1 MHNMYS
7 IIYNEL
13 VFNLLR
19 ERMGEGEAVLFA
31 RASFAGGQRFP
42 VHWGGDCESTWEAM
56 AEAMRGCLSLT
67 LSGFAFASHD
77 IGGFEGHPP
86 PEIYQ
91 RWVAFGLFSSHSRLH
106 GSSSYRVPWN
116 YGEEAAQN
124 MATLL
129 EAKHSLMPYLYQ
141 LALQST
147 ETGHPLQRAMF
158 LEFPEDRT
166 THYLDRQF
174 MLGPSLLVAPVFV
187 PQEEE
192 TEYYIPAGRWT
203 NFWDHQRTV
212 VGPKWIKER
221 VGLDEVPVW
230 VRPGTLLLRGPPK
243 TGRPDYDYGKDLRVE
258 IFDIAEGETCAKVP
272 GGAIIRADR
281 KDGKVTVSIAEGNAS
296 IDSVLLAGG
305 STVKVESGATEVVC
319 E

>member
-1 MHNMYS
+1 
-7 IIYNEL
+7 
-13 VFNLLR
+13 
-19 ERMGEGEAVLFA
+19 
-31 RASFAGGQRFP
+31 
-42 VHWGGDCESTWEAM
+42 
-56 AEAMRGCLSLT
+56 
-67 LSGFAFASHD
+67 
-77 IGGFEGHPP
+77 
-86 PEIYQ
+86 
-91 RWVAFGLFSSHSRLH
+91 
-106 GSSSYRVPWN
+106 
-116 YGEEAAQN
+116 
-124 MATLL
+124 
-129 EAKHSLMPYLYQ
+129 MPYLYQ

-305 STVKVESGATEVVC
+305 NTVKVESGATEVVC